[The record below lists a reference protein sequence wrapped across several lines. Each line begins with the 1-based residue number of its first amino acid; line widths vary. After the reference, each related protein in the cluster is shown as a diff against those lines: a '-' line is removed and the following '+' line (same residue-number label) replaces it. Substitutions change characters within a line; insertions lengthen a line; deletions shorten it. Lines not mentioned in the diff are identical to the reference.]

1 MSEQS
6 PFADHTARSLE
17 RIDDTAIPD
26 DLDLVIE
33 QRIVEAGN
41 VVEQYWV
48 VFRDGAASVR
58 AEALDP
64 DIVISQ
70 DPETAHAIQ
79 AGTSNAQTAYL
90 TGRLTIDGDV
100 DKLLTVGPGL
110 QSIVAVLAPTTRD
123 DA

>member
-48 VFRDGAASVR
+48 VFRGGAASVR
-58 AEALDP
+58 AEALDT

>member
-1 MSEQS
+1 ME
-6 PFADHTARSLE
+6 LV
-17 RIDDTAIPD
+17 DDEAIPG

-33 QRIVEAGN
+33 QRIVEEDS

-48 VFRDGAASVR
+48 VFRDGAASVS

-79 AGTSNAQTAYL
+79 AGSSNAQTAYL
-90 TGRLTIDGDV
+90 TGRLTIDGNV
-100 DKLLTVGPGL
+100 DKLLRVGPGL
-110 QSIVAVLAPTTRD
+110 QSIVSVLAPTTRD